1 VSDVS
6 QGEGWWQA
14 SDYKWYPPETH
25 PQYVA
30 PSASTDP
37 PTESPPSVEPEPEPE
52 PSTGSLEFGSWPSL
66 PSDLEPTTPP
76 PDPLAAPQPS
86 APPPAPGQVAPPV
99 LPPAQY
105 PPIDPGYPGAGPQ
118 FPPAG
123 PPPGW
128 IPNPVPPTN
137 TTNGLAIASLVLGI
151 VWLAGIGSILAVVFG
166 FVARKQIRARH
177 QSGNG
182 MALAGIILGW
192 IGVGVLILAIIG
204 AATSSSSN
212 NQTVKLTVITYGR
225 PCASSLFSEG
235 TTKVVASNRGTQLA
249 TTNLNHGADGSAS
262 LNSGSQVS
270 TCTYSATMVLK
281 NNLSGY
287 TFMVGGNHPLTFSRS
302 EMENDNW
309 HPGITFGCPS
319 DLQGGC

>member
-1 VSDVS
+1 MSDVS
-6 QGEGWWQA
+6 QGEGWWLA

-30 PSASTDP
+30 PSASADQP
-37 PTESPPSVEPEPEPE
+37 SEPLSSVEPEQP
-52 PSTGSLEFGSWPSL
+52 TGSLEFGSWPSL
-66 PSDLEPTTPP
+66 PSDLGPTAPP
-76 PDPLAAPQPS
+76 LDPFAAPQPI
-86 APPPAPGQVAPPV
+86 APPPAPGQVAPPI

-105 PPIDPGYPGAGPQ
+105 PSIDPGYAGAGPQ

-151 VWLAGIGSILAVVFG
+151 LWLAGIGSILAVVFG

-177 QSGNG
+177 QNGNG

-192 IGVGVLILAIIG
+192 IGVGLLILAIIG
-204 AATSSSSN
+204 AATSSSS

-225 PCASSLFSEG
+225 PCASSLFNLG
-235 TTKVVASNRGTQLA
+235 TTKVVASNGGTQLA
-249 TTNLNHGADGSAS
+249 TANLSHGSDGSAS
-262 LNSGSQVS
+262 LNSGSQVP
-270 TCTYSATMVLK
+270 TCTYSATMVLA

-287 TFMVGGNHPLTFSRS
+287 TFMVGGNRPLTFSRS
-302 EMENDNW
+302 EIENDSW
-309 HPGITFGCPS
+309 HPGITFGCPT